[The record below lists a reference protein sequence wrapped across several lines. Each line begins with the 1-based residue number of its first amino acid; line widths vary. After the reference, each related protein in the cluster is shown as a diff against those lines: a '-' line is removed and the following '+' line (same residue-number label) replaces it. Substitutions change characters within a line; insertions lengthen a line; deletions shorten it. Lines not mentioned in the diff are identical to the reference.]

1 MGRKIPGLTAI
12 ILAAG
17 EGTRMKSDIP
27 KVLHT
32 LGGRTLLDW
41 VLRTAQ
47 TAGVKRRVVVLG
59 HQGEAVAKTL
69 PPGIETVMQS
79 RQLGSAHAVQTA
91 KSALA
96 AFQGEVLV
104 LCGDAPL
111 INART
116 LRRLVREHRRLKVPA
131 TVLTAKVDNPRGYG
145 RIIREPECP
154 ARVARIV
161 EEREASKEERDVRE
175 VNSGAYCF
183 SLPLLWKII
192 TQVDNRNRKGEYYL
206 TDIVEL
212 MRRRG
217 YPVAGVQASEALE
230 ILGINR
236 RQDLAQAAA
245 VLNRRTLEL
254 HMDRGVSI
262 LDPNHTWIHPEVR
275 VGRDTIIYSG
285 THLTGHTV
293 IGAHNIIGPG
303 THLDSTRTGRRVR
316 IKLSVVEHSW
326 IGDQVCIGPFSHL
339 RSGTHVG
346 ADVKIGN
353 FAEINRSRI
362 NPGAKMGHVGYLG
375 DCTVGRKANIGAGSI
390 TANYDGRQKHVTRI
404 GAQAFIGSGTV
415 LVGPCQV
422 GRKALTG
429 AGAVLKAGTRIPPAT
444 IAVGVPARV
453 IKKR

>member
-1 MGRKIPGLTAI
+1 MTAI

-47 TAGVKRRVVVLG
+47 AAGAERRVVVLG
-59 HQGEAVAKTL
+59 YQGEAVAKTL
-69 PPGIETVMQS
+69 PPGIKTVIQS

-96 AFQGEVLV
+96 KSSGEVLV

-111 INART
+111 ISSRT
-116 LRRLVREHRRLKVPA
+116 LRRLVREHRRLKARA
-131 TVLTAKVDNPRGYG
+131 TVLTAKVKNPQGYG

-161 EEREASKEERDVRE
+161 EEREASPQERQVRE

-183 SLPLLWKII
+183 SLPLLWEVIAR
-192 TQVDNRNRKGEYYL
+192 VDNRNRKGEHYL

-212 MRRRG
+212 MRRQG
-217 YPVAGVQASEALE
+217 YPVAGVLASDAGE

-262 LDPNHTWIHPEVR
+262 LDPDHTWIHPEVR
-275 VGRDTIIYSG
+275 VGRDTIICSG
-285 THLTGHTV
+285 THLTGHTI

-303 THLDSTRTGRRVR
+303 AHLDSTRTGPRVQ

-326 IGDQVCIGPFSHL
+326 IGDRVCIGPFSHL
-339 RSGTHVG
+339 RPGTRVESD
-346 ADVKIGN
+346 AKIGN

-362 NPGAKMGHVGYLG
+362 KPGAKMGHVGYLG

-390 TANYDGRQKHVTRI
+390 TANYDGRQKHATRI
-404 GAQAFIGSGTV
+404 GEQAFIGSGTV
-415 LVGPCQV
+415 LVGPCEV

-429 AGAVLKAGTRIPPAT
+429 AGAVLKAGTRIPPGT
-444 IAVGVPARV
+444 IAVGVPARI